1 MGISGGYYIKARKIK
16 DSWVSEASPCV
27 RETWDYLL
35 REANH
40 SDQRYGG
47 FEVKRGQLFRSFREI
62 RDDLK
67 WRVGYRFD
75 RYSEDDMKHCM
86 KLLRREGMIALTST
100 PRGNLITVL
109 QYSLYQDPKNYEYTD
124 ESTYE
129 STSVSPMIHQSHI
142 SINKNVKNERMQ
154 EGQECKETDIII
166 KKEIK
171 EKMFSEELET
181 AISDF
186 IQYRKQKGKRYAMGP
201 TAEKLFRKRIAAALP
216 ALREQR
222 IIKEIENSIEK
233 GYQSILYDW
242 KPPVLA
248 GQNKKD
254 EYVEEIPE
262 EKEETSLA
270 PVAELEE
277 ISEEI
282 PEETNFMSEEEWEEM
297 ATTHASELYEKFY
310 NPITLQK

>member
-1 MGISGGYYIKARKIK
+1 
-16 DSWVSEASPCV
+16 
-27 RETWDYLL
+27 
-35 REANH
+35 
-40 SDQRYGG
+40 
-47 FEVKRGQLFRSFREI
+47 
-62 RDDLK
+62 
-67 WRVGYRFD
+67 
-75 RYSEDDMKHCM
+75 
-86 KLLRREGMIALTST
+86 
-100 PRGNLITVL
+100 
-109 QYSLYQDPKNYEYTD
+109 
-124 ESTYE
+124 
-129 STSVSPMIHQSHI
+129 
-142 SINKNVKNERMQ
+142 
-154 EGQECKETDIII
+154 
-166 KKEIK
+166 
-171 EKMFSEELET
+171 MFSDELEN

-186 IQYRKQKGKRYAMGP
+186 VLYRKQKGKRYAMGP

-262 EKEETSLA
+262 KKEEAILA
-270 PVAELEE
+270 PTTELEE

>member
-1 MGISGGYYIKARKIK
+1 MGAWKQPIPTDLYLTFGDDHAANLLYRELIYRASNDERIMSIGGSRIKIK
-16 DSWVSEASPCV
+16 RGEVLFSRSSFTKFLQWNTKKCARVLKDLEDFYKKVSRRSVGKYTLVELLNYDAIVYMGQEA
-27 RETWDYLL
+27 TQ
-35 REANH
+35 EAT
-40 SDQRYGG
+40 
-47 FEVKRGQLFRSFREI
+47 E
-62 RDDLK
+62 
-67 WRVGYRFD
+67 
-75 RYSEDDMKHCM
+75 
-86 KLLRREGMIALTST
+86 
-100 PRGNLITVL
+100 
-109 QYSLYQDPKNYEYTD
+109 
-124 ESTYE
+124 ESTRRMATPKSEE
-129 STSVSPMIHQSHI
+129 SVENDENEK
-142 SINKNVKNERMQ
+142 INR
-154 EGQECKETDIII
+154 DITI

-171 EKMFSEELET
+171 EKMFSDKLET

-186 IQYRKQKGKRYAMGP
+186 VLYRKQKGKRYAMGP
-201 TAEKLFRKRIAAALP
+201 TAEKLFRNRIAAALP

-262 EKEETSLA
+262 EKEEAILVPTT
-270 PVAELEE
+270 ELEE
-277 ISEEI
+277 FSEEI